1 MINFQGH
8 GRGMMDFDGFCR
20 MGSYMGMGNWGGI
33 IMFGLLLL
41 AALSVF
47 LLVRSNQRKLQPIPN
62 DNGIPAMKILD
73 ERYARGEIGD
83 DEYRRIKA
91 ELKA

>member
-1 MINFQGH
+1 MMSFQGH
-8 GRGMMDFDGFCR
+8 GRGMMDFDGFSR
-20 MGSYMGMGNWGGI
+20 MGTYMGMGNWGGI
-33 IMFGLLLL
+33 FMFGLLLL
-41 AALSVF
+41 GAIAVF
-47 LLVRSNQRKLQPIPN
+47 LLVRSNQHKLQPVLT

-91 ELKA
+91 ELRA